1 MAKKGLGKGLSAL
14 IPALSE
20 EKGLKI
26 EEIDLNEI
34 KPNPNQPRQH
44 FDEEAFKELVDSIKK
59 MGVIQPIVVRAK
71 GFEYELV
78 AGERRWRAAKEAG
91 LKTIPAVV
99 KQVDEA
105 DSLEIAL
112 VENLHREDLN
122 AIEEA
127 RAYQELIERFGLTQE
142 ELAEKIGKSRPAVAN
157 SLRLLSLPRS
167 VQQLI
172 IDGQLT
178 AGHARAILAVKG
190 EEKQLRL
197 AEKIIGEGLSVR
209 EAEKQVQLL
218 NLSPSRTKKETPEAL
233 KLVLKTLRKF
243 FQVPVKIRQ
252 TPKKV
257 KLELTF
263 SSLAELDEFSKKLLS
278 NQSSGD
284 AA

>member
-1 MAKKGLGKGLSAL
+1 MAKKGLGKGLGAL
-14 IPALSE
+14 IPTIAE
-20 EKGLKI
+20 EKGLKV
-26 EEIDLNEI
+26 EEVEINEV

-44 FDEEAFKELVDSIKK
+44 FDEEAFKELVESVKK
-59 MGVIQPIVVRAK
+59 MGVIQPIVVRAR
-71 GFEYELV
+71 GFEYELI

-91 LKTIPAVV
+91 LKTVPAII

-127 RAYQELIERFGLTQE
+127 RAYQELVNRFGLTQE
-142 ELAEKIGKSRPAVAN
+142 ELAEKIGKSRSAVAN
-157 SLRLLSLPRS
+157 SLRLLSLPPS

-218 NLSPSRTKKETPEAL
+218 NLPPSRKKKEQPEAI
-233 KLVLKTLRKF
+233 KLATKVLRKF

-257 KLELTF
+257 KVELSFKSLVELE
-263 SSLAELDEFSKKLLS
+263 EFYRRVTS
-278 NQSSGD
+278 
-284 AA
+284 

>member
-1 MAKKGLGKGLSAL
+1 MAKKGLGKGLGAL
-14 IPALSE
+14 IPTLSE
-20 EKGLKI
+20 ERGLKL
-26 EEIDLNEI
+26 EEIEVNEV
-34 KPNPNQPRQH
+34 KPNPSQPRQH
-44 FDEEAFKELVDSIKK
+44 FDEEAFRELVESVKK
-59 MGVIQPIVVRAK
+59 MGVIQPIVVRVK

-127 RAYQELIERFGLTQE
+127 RAYHELVTRYGLTQE
-142 ELAEKIGKSRPAVAN
+142 ELADKIGKSRSAVAN
-157 SLRLLSLPRS
+157 SLRLLSLSPS

-172 IDGQLT
+172 ADGQLT

-209 EAEKQVQLL
+209 EAERQAQLL
-218 NLSPSRTKKETPEAL
+218 NLPPSHIKKEQPEAL
-233 KLVLKTLRKF
+233 KLAVKALRKF
-243 FQVPVKIRQ
+243 FKVPVRARQ

-257 KLELTF
+257 KVELTF
-263 SSLAELDEFSKKLLS
+263 KSLAELEEFY
-278 NQSSGD
+278 QRFMSGEPQGES
-284 AA
+284 

>member
-1 MAKKGLGKGLSAL
+1 MAKKGLGKGLGAL
-14 IPALSE
+14 IPTIAE
-20 EKGLKI
+20 EKGLKV
-26 EEIDLNEI
+26 EEVEINEV

-44 FDEEAFKELVDSIKK
+44 FDEEAFKELVESVKK
-59 MGVIQPIVVRAK
+59 MGVIQPIVVRAR
-71 GFEYELV
+71 GFEYELI

-91 LKTIPAVV
+91 LKTVPAII

-127 RAYQELIERFGLTQE
+127 RAYQELVNRFGLTQE
-142 ELAEKIGKSRPAVAN
+142 ELAEKIGKSRSAVAN
-157 SLRLLSLPRS
+157 SLRLLSLPPS

-218 NLSPSRTKKETPEAL
+218 NLPPSRKKKEQPEAI
-233 KLVLKTLRKF
+233 KLATKVLRKF
-243 FQVPVKIRQ
+243 FKVPVKIRQ

-257 KLELTF
+257 KVELSFKSLVELE
-263 SSLAELDEFSKKLLS
+263 EFYRRVTS
-278 NQSSGD
+278 
-284 AA
+284 

>member
-1 MAKKGLGKGLSAL
+1 VAKKGLGKGLSAL